1 MSEFAFLTFYICC
14 WCERESAKHVI
25 LVQIDFGSDIKSIDS
40 ATTWT
45 HCILKTLLKR
55 KLIRG
60 KSSSTK
66 PKGRGIDFR
75 TKHPLD
81 RGVCLL
87 FERMSFGDLVDM
99 MKVSVLALMKI
110 ICRVFQGL

>member
-1 MSEFAFLTFYICC
+1 
-14 WCERESAKHVI
+14 
-25 LVQIDFGSDIKSIDS
+25 
-40 ATTWT
+40 
-45 HCILKTLLKR
+45 
-55 KLIRG
+55 
-60 KSSSTK
+60 
-66 PKGRGIDFR
+66 
-75 TKHPLD
+75 LD